1 LLIMNQYSIKKSMLV
16 LTLISTMIWICGGA
30 MASPRIMT
38 IDSIDFGNEAIRTL
52 RDEIR
57 QSIYIVKSGRDPES
71 LPNLNFYRYR
81 VKKGDTFW
89 TILART
95 SQNIDTLMTV
105 NSFSSPGQVEAGKEI
120 YIPNMRGII
129 YRLKDDENVASA
141 AATFQ
146 ISEKYIGKVNSG
158 MSNRGRHIFIPC
170 ASVSGIERSM
180 FLGTGFTHPLRIG
193 TTTSGFGSRKD
204 PFSDTM
210 QFHRGIDIGC
220 PGGSRV
226 HAARDGKV
234 VYTGYRG
241 GYGLLVILQHAHDY
255 YTYYGHLSR
264 ILVKNGSTVNMREP
278 IALSGNTGRTT
289 GPHLH
294 FEVRKGGTAVN
305 PGILF
310 R

>member
-1 LLIMNQYSIKKSMLV
+1 MYEYSIRKRLLLLALSLPAMFSMSV
-16 LTLISTMIWICGGA
+16 GA
-30 MASPRIMT
+30 MASPRIKT
-38 IDSIDFGNEAIRTL
+38 IDSIYFGDETLKSL
-52 RDEIR
+52 RDEVR

-71 LPNLNFYRYR
+71 LPPLNFYRYR

-105 NSFSSPGQVEAGKEI
+105 NSFSSPGQVEVGRDI

-129 YRLKDDENVASA
+129 YRLKDEESVATA
-141 AATFQ
+141 ARMFQ
-146 ISEKYIGKVNSG
+146 INEKYIEKVNTG
-158 MSNRGRHIFIPC
+158 LNNRGRHIFIPC
-170 ASVSGIERSM
+170 ASVTGMERSM

-193 TTTSGFGSRKD
+193 TLTSGFGTRKD

-220 PGGSRV
+220 PRGSNV

-234 VYTGYRG
+234 VFTGYQG

-264 ILVKNGSTVNMREP
+264 ILVRSGDSVNMRDP

-310 R
+310 K

>member
-1 LLIMNQYSIKKSMLV
+1 MARYPIAKHLLLLALSVPAV
-16 LTLISTMIWICGGA
+16 LALYGGA
-30 MASPRIMT
+30 LASSRIKT
-38 IDSIDFGNEAIRTL
+38 IDSMDFGNETIKSL

-57 QSIYIVKSGRDPES
+57 QSIYVVKSGRDPES
-71 LPNLNFYRYR
+71 LPRLNFYRYR

-105 NSFSSPGQVEAGKEI
+105 NSFSSPGQIEAGRDI
-120 YIPNMRGII
+120 YIPNMRGVV
-129 YRLKDDENVASA
+129 YRLKDGETIA
-141 AATFQ
+141 AAAMAFQ
-146 ISEKYIGKVNSG
+146 VNEKYIEKVNTGLS
-158 MSNRGRHIFIPC
+158 SSGRHIFIPC
-170 ASVSGIERSM
+170 ASVTGLERSM

-204 PFSDTM
+204 PFGDTM

-220 PGGSRV
+220 PRGSKV

-234 VYTGYRG
+234 IFTGYQG
-241 GYGLLVILQHAHDY
+241 GYGLLVILQHPHDY

-264 ILVKNGSTVNMREP
+264 ILVKKGDTVNMRDP
-278 IALSGNTGRTT
+278 VALSGNTGRTT

-294 FEVRKGGTAVN
+294 FEVRRGGVAIN
-305 PGILF
+305 PGVLF